1 MAIRKNK
8 WEAEEDGKNIKMEHD
23 FSLFLVISFFKKLHL
38 KLPVISVFKILFFLL
53 DILILEYMNDDPFN
67 VTDSVE
73 SMNEQVFITSLSVVP
88 LQTKV

>member
-1 MAIRKNK
+1 MI
-8 WEAEEDGKNIKMEHD
+8 